1 MGRSLK
7 DARCEE
13 VTLPKSVGNGFFLQ
27 LQSNGNYKPLP
38 FPWWDLVV
46 FHGFADNIK
55 KYKSE
60 MLPTVAV
67 CSTAPSPAT
76 PASLEYLN
84 VQYAPTLT
92 ATQLAE
98 AKLLVSRF
106 PDVFDDTNL
115 AGRIVGVEC
124 DIDTGDHAPLSC
136 QPFQVS
142 PAKRVK
148 IDAKI
153 DRMVQLGVIEPSTS
167 PWASRFFLVSQPG
180 KEDREVVDYCPLN
193 GVTKREVYPLP
204 RKFG

>member
-1 MGRSLK
+1 M
-7 DARCEE
+7 
-13 VTLPKSVGNGFFLQ
+13 
-27 LQSNGNYKPLP
+27 QSNGNYKSLP
-38 FPWWDLVV
+38 FPWWDLVA
-46 FHGFADNIK
+46 FHGVAENIM

-60 MLPTVAV
+60 LLPAVAV
-67 CSTAPSPAT
+67 CSTAPATST

-106 PDVFDDTNL
+106 SDVFDDTNL

-142 PAKRVK
+142 PTKRVK
-148 IDAKI
+148 MT
-153 DRMVQLGVIEPSTS
+153 RRSTRCS
-167 PWASRFFLVSQPG
+167 SSA
-180 KEDREVVDYCPLN
+180 
-193 GVTKREVYPLP
+193 
-204 RKFG
+204 